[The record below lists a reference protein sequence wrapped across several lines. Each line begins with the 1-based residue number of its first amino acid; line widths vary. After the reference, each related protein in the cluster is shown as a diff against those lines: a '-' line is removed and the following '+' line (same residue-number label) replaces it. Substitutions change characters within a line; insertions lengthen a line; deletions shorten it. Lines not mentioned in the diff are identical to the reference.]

1 MSRRIHWFIALL
13 SILLLTGPRA
23 DPETVIIDS
32 RMTRAEAIH
41 RSASPAAPPAVLN
54 RQALVT
60 VHYLGFDGRLHEGQ
74 VVIDERLVS
83 DIREVFRIAR
93 RSGFPIQS
101 AVPVAAFGWDDDRSM
116 AANNTSGFNY
126 RTVPGTRRLSRHAFG
141 FAIDINPRQNPF
153 IRNGKIRP
161 PGARYDPNQPGT
173 LTPDGPIVRAFR
185 RLGWTWG
192 GDWRTIKDYQHF
204 QKTLR

>member
-1 MSRRIHWFIALL
+1 MLCPSRVFIGLL
-13 SILLLTGPRA
+13 SLWLLTG
-23 DPETVIIDS
+23 TVVDAGPVVVDS
-32 RMTRAEAIH
+32 RMTRAEAVL
-41 RSASPAAPPAVLN
+41 RSVSPDAPPAVLS

-60 VHYLGFDGRLHEGQ
+60 VHYPGFDGRLHEGQ
-74 VVIDERLVS
+74 VVIDERLAP

-93 RSGFPIQS
+93 QSGFPIES
-101 AVPVAAFGWDDDRSM
+101 VVPVAAFGWDDDRSM

-141 FAIDINPRQNPF
+141 FAIDINPRRNPF
-153 IRNGKIRP
+153 IRNGKSMP
-161 PGARYDPNQPGT
+161 PGARYDPSQPGT

-192 GDWRTIKDYQHF
+192 GDWRTLKDYQHF
-204 QKTLR
+204 QKIPR